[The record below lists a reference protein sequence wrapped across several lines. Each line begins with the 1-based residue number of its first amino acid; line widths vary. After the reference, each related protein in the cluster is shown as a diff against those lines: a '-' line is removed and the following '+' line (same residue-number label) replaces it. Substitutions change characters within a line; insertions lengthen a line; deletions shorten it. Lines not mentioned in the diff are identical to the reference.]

1 MYVGSLQK
9 AECVFVSLRLSIRSL
24 GKKMFT
30 SSKVARGKWA
40 SKHFDG
46 CGKTSIKTVLSKVII
61 LYINTQLK
69 TICYQ
74 SFIPIIPIEI
84 EKKNLLWGSCLKA
97 ITIKFGSLLLFY
109 WLKNFYCKMTF
120 HISVQSIHETLSK
133 ISSWS
138 LKHFAAF
145 SSPAVIPEK
154 LPDESYPSTVQSSG
168 KHTIQLHI

>member
-1 MYVGSLQK
+1 MYIGSLQK

-46 CGKTSIKTVLSKVII
+46 CGKTSDKTVFSKVII
-61 LYINTQLK
+61 LYINHTAQNNMLSILHSYNIHRDRK
-69 TICYQ
+69 I
-74 SFIPIIPIEI
+74 
-84 EKKNLLWGSCLKA
+84 LLGGSCLKA
-97 ITIKFGSLLLFY
+97 VMIKFGSLLLFY
-109 WLKNFYCKMTF
+109 WLKNLYCKKTF
-120 HISVQSIHETLSK
+120 HISVQIIHETISK

-138 LKHFAAF
+138 LKYFAAF
-145 SSPAVIPEK
+145 SSPVVIPEK